1 VDGAV
6 ARATSRVSAAGAF
19 TDSSMDRFAEV
30 AVYAGLAAGARA
42 PGWMIALALGL
53 SLTVS
58 YMRAR
63 LESLSRERPR
73 GLELGER
80 AERLLALGVLSALGL
95 PLVGVA
101 LVLALAIETNVE
113 RFYLYVG
120 HLRAARRGSAR
131 HPLLIEDLHA
141 DPALEQVPEALR
153 VLPVPDYR
161 APVHGDGDLGRDFG
175 GRLRGLL
182 RSHHVGPADRQERHR
197 DLPPEVPHLGY
208 MIWCPPRDTR

>member
-1 VDGAV
+1 VLNWLRSRLSGLQGRLGRAAASLMPDPSAWTALGLALAMLAGLAYWVGPVWAAGLLLLASGFLDVVDGAV

-30 AVYAGLAAGARA
+30 AVYAGLAAGGRA

-113 RFYLYVG
+113 RFYLYVV
-120 HLRAARRGSAR
+120 HL
-131 HPLLIEDLHA
+131 
-141 DPALEQVPEALR
+141 
-153 VLPVPDYR
+153 
-161 APVHGDGDLGRDFG
+161 
-175 GRLRGLL
+175 
-182 RSHHVGPADRQERHR
+182 
-197 DLPPEVPHLGY
+197 
-208 MIWCPPRDTR
+208 